1 MAVTTRT
8 MDKKNKSNA
17 KSRHTK
23 STQTESESGSSK
35 KRKSPDNDDDDDEE
49 DFNINELESIR
60 KDATADISKDVVEK
74 NDSSPI
80 TINIH
85 NHMPQ
90 QPENQK
96 KRLPGFGVRVNKTVN
111 PNLRFTR
118 VQDDDRDS
126 DSEYEAEYDEDEYDE
141 DEDEYDEDEYD
152 EDEDEDV
159 EFDIDEEELG
169 SRRLELKIGNTLGQW
184 INRMADKE
192 IKKITES
199 ENDLKQEDRILSNFV
214 RKCSPADLEYFKKLS
229 PDEREDFALTL
240 KRLEGLNDEST
251 PIKFKVLSQKFDDNI
266 KAIAYKKLT
275 NLASMSPHN
284 GEYHKLKHWIDAL
297 CSIPFGRFKELPVK
311 LSDGRE
317 KIIEFMKNTKDQ
329 FDKHI
334 FGHVEA
340 KDHITRI
347 IAQWISNPNSKGN
360 VIGIHGKPGV
370 GKTTLIKDGLAKAL
384 DLPFAFVPLGGAHDA
399 SFLDGHGFTYE
410 GSTWGKITELL
421 IRSRYM
427 NPVIY
432 FDELDKISDT
442 TRGQE
447 IINVLIHLTDPSQND
462 NFCDKYFS
470 EIPFDLSKAL
480 IVFTYND
487 DSAINPILKD
497 RMIRIETK
505 DYSVMDKVE
514 ITRRHI
520 IPEIHSQFNI
530 KENEIIF
537 SDDIIK
543 RIISDTEEE
552 AGVRNLKRNIES
564 IISNLNLNALIGE
577 QDFPINIDEEVVDLY
592 RKKSSNEKDAPPH
605 GMYV

>member
-1 MAVTTRT
+1 
-8 MDKKNKSNA
+8 
-17 KSRHTK
+17 
-23 STQTESESGSSK
+23 
-35 KRKSPDNDDDDDEE
+35 
-49 DFNINELESIR
+49 
-60 KDATADISKDVVEK
+60 
-74 NDSSPI
+74 
-80 TINIH
+80 
-85 NHMPQ
+85 
-90 QPENQK
+90 
-96 KRLPGFGVRVNKTVN
+96 
-111 PNLRFTR
+111 
-118 VQDDDRDS
+118 
-126 DSEYEAEYDEDEYDE
+126 
-141 DEDEYDEDEYD
+141 
-152 EDEDEDV
+152 
-159 EFDIDEEELG
+159 
-169 SRRLELKIGNTLGQW
+169 
-184 INRMADKE
+184 
-192 IKKITES
+192 
-199 ENDLKQEDRILSNFV
+199 
-214 RKCSPADLEYFKKLS
+214 
-229 PDEREDFALTL
+229 
-240 KRLEGLNDEST
+240 
-251 PIKFKVLSQKFDDNI
+251 
-266 KAIAYKKLT
+266 
-275 NLASMSPHN
+275 MSPHN

-297 CSIPFGRFKELPVK
+297 CSIPFGRFKSLPVK

-317 KIIEFMKNTKDQ
+317 KIIKFMKNTKDQ

-334 FGHVEA
+334 FGHIEA

-410 GSTWGKITELL
+410 GSTWGKIADLL

-462 NFCDKYFS
+462 NFCDKYFA

-514 ITRRHI
+514 ISRRHI
-520 IPEIHSQFNI
+520 IPEINSQFNI
-530 KENEIIF
+530 KENDIIF

-543 RIISDTEEE
+543 RIISDTEDE

-564 IISNLNLNALIGE
+564 IISNLNLNSLIG
-577 QDFPINIDEEVVDLY
+577 DEEYPITINEEVIDLY
-592 RKKSSNEKDAPPH
+592 KKKSSNDNGDRPPF

>member
-17 KSRHTK
+17 KSKNTR
-23 STQTESESGSSK
+23 STQTESESYSK
-35 KRKSPDNDDDDDEE
+35 KRKSPDSDDDE
-49 DFNINELESIR
+49 DDSDININELETTR
-60 KDATADISKDVVEK
+60 KDTTVDTSNDDSDIKTGDPQ
-74 NDSSPI
+74 SPI

-90 QPENQK
+90 QPEIQN
-96 KRLPGFGVRVNKTVN
+96 KRAKAWHFMRKYHE
-111 PNLRFTR
+111 
-118 VQDDDRDS
+118 DDRDS
-126 DSEYEAEYDEDEYDE
+126 DYEYDENDDEE
-141 DEDEYDEDEYD
+141 DEED
-152 EDEDEDV
+152 EDEDED
-159 EFDIDEEELG
+159 EDELG
-169 SRRLELKIGNTLGQW
+169 GDQLQLQIGNTLGKW
-184 INRMADKE
+184 INRMTADKE
-192 IKKITES
+192 IKNITDS

-214 RKCSPADLEYFKKLS
+214 SKCTPADLEYFKKLT
-229 PDEREDFALTL
+229 PDERERFALTL
-240 KRLEGLNDEST
+240 QRLEGLNDEST
-251 PIKFKVLSQKFDDNI
+251 PIKFKVLSQKFDDTI
-266 KAIAYKKLT
+266 KAIAYKKLS

-297 CSIPFGRFKELPVK
+297 CSIPFGRYKSLPVK

-317 KIIEFMKNTKDQ
+317 KIIKFMKNTKDQ

-334 FGHVEA
+334 FGHIEA

-370 GKTTLIKDGLAKAL
+370 GKTTLVKDGLAKAL

-410 GSTWGKITELL
+410 GSIWGKIAELL
-421 IRSRYM
+421 MRSRYM

-447 IINVLIHLTDPSQND
+447 ITNVLIHLTDPSQND

-520 IPEIHSQFNI
+520 IPEINSQFNI
-530 KENEIIF
+530 KENDIIF

-543 RIISDTEEE
+543 RIISDTEDE

-564 IISNLNLNALIGE
+564 IISNLNLNSLIGE
-577 QDFPINIDEEVVDLY
+577 EEYPITINEEVIDLY
-592 RKKSSNEKDAPPH
+592 TKESSKDKGDRPPF